1 MLCGDFMKEYIN
13 RYIRGNFKKIYMIAA
28 AIFIGLIVGIFIYNF
43 SGMENKESICA
54 TIKDTLDITRQEN
67 FQGINVIKN
76 GMISNL
82 LICFIIYFS
91 SITLV
96 CPYIVIII
104 NFIKGMS
111 IGVYLSSIFAI
122 FGVGNGILTIFLLII
137 LPNIIYIP
145 VFIYLST
152 NSINFHNEIIKVE
165 SRGNKLSLLIK
176 ESIYLFITFSIMS
189 LSTIIEQLCSMG
201 VINIYKSL

>member
-54 TIKDTLDITRQEN
+54 TIKDTLDITKQEN

>member
-54 TIKDTLDITRQEN
+54 TIKDTLDITTQEN

-165 SRGNKLSLLIK
+165 SKGNKLSLLIK